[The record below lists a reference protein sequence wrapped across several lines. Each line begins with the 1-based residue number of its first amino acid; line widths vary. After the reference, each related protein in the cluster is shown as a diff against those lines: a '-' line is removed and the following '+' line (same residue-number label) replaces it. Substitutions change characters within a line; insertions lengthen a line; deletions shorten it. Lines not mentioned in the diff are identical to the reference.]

1 MKKIIAIALLISPWC
16 QANTDLKPQLDA
28 CRAIAEDAQRLA
40 CYDKLQASLS
50 TLLKNKEKAE
60 FGLNDKASQKDS
72 EQEDQVATITE
83 VKKSQRYGWIIT
95 LDNGQVWRKVDSNN
109 LKVKVGKT
117 VTISRAIFGSFALT
131 QEGSS
136 RRVKVKRLK

>member
-60 FGLNDKASQKDS
+60 FGLEHKPSQ
-72 EQEDQVATITE
+72 EQSDEESQSAKIAKI
-83 VKKSQRYGWIIT
+83 KKSPRYGWIIT
-95 LDNGQVWRKVDSNN
+95 LENGQVWRKADSDSLN
-109 LKVKVGKT
+109 VKVGKT

-131 QEGSS
+131 QEGSK
-136 RRVKVKRLK
+136 RKVKVKRLK